1 VAATLLQV
9 PAFVGFGASLAVETR
24 GPLDAK
30 EAEELLAAAPGIE
43 LWRAETS
50 GQTLRAAAG
59 RDRVLVGRL
68 RRDPT
73 REQGLLL
80 WIASDVLRLSAATA
94 VEVAVARLRR
104 PH

>member
-1 VAATLLQV
+1 M
-9 PAFVGFGASLAVETR
+9 
-24 GPLDAK
+24 
-30 EAEELLAAAPGIE
+30 LAAAPGIE
-43 LWRAETS
+43 LWRAEAS

-59 RDRVLVGRL
+59 RDRVLVGRV

-73 REQGLLL
+73 RERGLLL